1 MTNKKRLGIWMDHSS
16 AEFIGYPAN
25 KSKEDIVELNFT
37 HDDMQEALNRS
48 ENLMHNKRQ
57 QKQAAFYKEIGAIIL
72 KYDEVLLFG
81 PTDAKVELV
90 NFLEE
95 DHHFDAIHIEVKESE
110 KMTKNQLHSFVNDHF
125 ND

>member
-1 MTNKKRLGIWMDHSS
+1 MTNKKKAGIWMDHSS
-16 AEFIGYPAN
+16 AEFIGYPVN
-25 KSKEDIVELNFT
+25 KSNEDLVELNFT
-37 HDDMQEALNRS
+37 HEDMQEALNRS

-57 QKQAAFYKEIGAIIL
+57 QKQAAFYKEIGDIIL

-95 DHHFDAIHIEVKESE
+95 DHHFDAIHIEVKEAE

>member
-1 MTNKKRLGIWMDHSS
+1 MTNKKKAGIWMDHST
-16 AEFIGYPAN
+16 AELIAYPIVA
-25 KSKEDIVELNFT
+25 SKEDTVDLNFS

-95 DHHFDAIHIEVKESE
+95 DHHFDAIHIEVKEAES
-110 KMTKNQLHSFVNDHF
+110 MTKNQLHSFVNDHF